1 MSVKFWINQMVNKGA
16 SIAEIVREYSGP
28 IHLKEAA
35 LALAISQ
42 QSNSVVGEA
51 DRIKE
56 LTMDEF
62 DPQVISAKQA
72 RMVLAIAKGNVQRI
86 VALLKELTAGGDN
99 TEEVAQLISLMTGNP
114 TEQAILICNYTAD
127 EAMRE
132 ALIFS
137 DGTSDQ
143 KDSLMRE
150 HIRKIMAQNPTD
162 QFICESELV
171 TL

>member
-1 MSVKFWINQMVNKGA
+1 MSVKFWINQMVSKGA
-16 SIAEIVREYSGP
+16 GISEIAREYSGP

-35 LALAISQ
+35 LALAITQ
-42 QSNSVVGEA
+42 QSNGVVGET

-56 LTMDEF
+56 LTMENF

-72 RMVLAIAKGNVQRI
+72 RMVLAIAKGNVKKI
-86 VALLKELTAGGDN
+86 VALLKELTVGGDS
-99 TEEVAQLISLMTGNP
+99 TEEVSQLISLITGDP
-114 TEQAILICNYTAD
+114 TEQAILIYNYTAD
-127 EAMRE
+127 EVMRE

-150 HIRKIMAQNPTD
+150 HIKKILAQNPTE
-162 QFICESELV
+162 QVICESEIV